1 MANNAQVNFTIAAR
15 NQASGAIAGVNKS
28 LGGLRAKTI
37 AVGSAIGTALGT
49 VAVQAF
55 AKLTD
60 FVGSSI
66 GAASNLNETMSKTRI
81 IFGETSDAIVAFSKD
96 AAKGLGMS
104 QQQALDAASGYAV
117 FAQSAGLSGTEMN
130 DFSTSLTKVAA
141 DLGSFYNTS
150 PEQAITA
157 IGAALRGES
166 EPIRKYNILL
176 NDAELRQRAFAMGLV
191 KSTKQALT
199 PQVKVLAVHNAIMEK
214 AKIAEDDFIETS
226 GGLAGQQKILA
237 AEMANLSTELGTAFQ
252 PILQEAMGF
261 ITGTVIPIFRNSFVP
276 AIAKLKEIFEQVSTT
291 IKSVVGPIMEALQPI
306 IAEISWNFMVL
317 QGKIVPVVD
326 TIKFQLM
333 VALSRLQG
341 FLRDVVGPAISGF
354 VELLNGPFGLAL
366 KMLAGAILGVKIAL
380 MAYNGI
386 LGVWSALQAAGT
398 AITGAF
404 TAAQAALNI
413 VLNMNPISLL
423 VLGIAALIGALVVA
437 YASSED
443 FRNIIN
449 GVFDAVT
456 GVIGV
461 IVGGLVG
468 AFNLLVEVAK
478 VVGKA
483 LMDSPLGIFFKLA
496 MMVADGIGGILGAV
510 FGGGNK
516 PSPAASTGGGSVR
529 YGTGGGG
536 GVGNTNVN
544 VYTTLDGKQVADS
557 VDVRL
562 GRQRVASGSGRSGVR
577 SNF

>member
-37 AVGSAIGTALGT
+37 AVGSAIGTALGGI
-49 VAVQAF
+49 AVQAF

-60 FVGSSI
+60 FVGGSI

-291 IKSVVGPIMEALQPI
+291 IKSAVGPVIEALRKPVTKLIGNFKLLVIALEPI
-306 IAEISWNFMVL
+306 VR
-317 QGKIVPVVD
+317 K
-326 TIKFQLM
+326 
-333 VALSRLQG
+333 VAGELIEAFKGFAG
-341 FLRDVVGPAISGF
+341 FLANVIPGAIEGF
-354 VELLNGPFGLAL
+354 VALLNGPLGMAL
-366 KMLAGAILGVKIAL
+366 KLLGGAILGIKIAF
-380 MAYNGI
+380 MAYNAV
-386 LGVWSALQAAGT
+386 LGVWSALQTAGA
-398 AITGAF
+398 AITGVF

-423 VLGIAALIGALVVA
+423 VLAIAALIGAFVVA

-443 FRNIIN
+443 FRNIVN
-449 GVFDAVT
+449 GIFDAVT

-478 VVGKA
+478 TVGQA
-483 LMDSPLGIFFKLA
+483 LLDSPLGIFFKLA
-496 MMVADGIGGILGAV
+496 MMVAEGIGGILGAV

-516 PSPAASTGGGSVR
+516 PSPAASTGGGSVS

-536 GVGNTNVN
+536 GGNTNVS
-544 VYTTLDGKQVADS
+544 VYTTLDGEKIATS
-557 VDVRL
+557 VDTRI
-562 GRQRVASGSGRSGVR
+562 GSNLNSSRPRTAPGAA
-577 SNF
+577 